1 MKNNNL
7 AKTRCQLLTKRPLQH
22 KYLVLILLSIMLPL
36 FIVGGCLYYVMF
48 QVMAEQ
54 LAIPEAIAQN
64 LIPVF
69 HKINFLLLV
78 SLPPVIILLVLWGI
92 SLTHRLVGPL
102 ERLEDDICKISEG
115 DYSVRINLRKD
126 DDLRPVADVINHI
139 IDKLEKK

>member
-7 AKTRCQLLTKRPLQH
+7 AKTRAQLITKRPLQR
-22 KYLVLILLSIMLPL
+22 KYLGLILLSIMLPL

-48 QVMAEQ
+48 QVMADQ
-54 LAIPEAIAQN
+54 LAIPESIAQN

-69 HKINFLLLV
+69 HKVNFLLLI

-92 SLTHRLVGPL
+92 SLTHRFVGPL
-102 ERLEDDICKISEG
+102 ERLEDDICKISKG

-126 DDLRPVADVINHI
+126 DDLRPIADVINHI